1 MIKAVLFD
9 MGGTIA
15 DASGPPKSYEI
26 QKKILQA
33 HGIKRSLKRIIAADT
48 KVKKTIDIS
57 QMADFEDYWVKFD
70 LLLLKELEVHEN
82 TLEVAKAID
91 KEWWNYVDIKIYPDV
106 LPILHILRDK
116 SIKLGVVS
124 NCLKREL
131 EQMLDR
137 IHLKDFFDL
146 EVGID
151 TFRRA
156 KPDKE
161 IFLQSVEK
169 LKVSL
174 HEALF
179 VGDSTEKDYKGAK
192 NAGVKALLID
202 REHKINSRNI
212 ETIRTFNE
220 LLEHI

>member
-15 DASGPPKSYEI
+15 NTSGPPKSYKI

-33 HGIKRSLKRIIAADT
+33 HGIKRSLKHIIAADT
-48 KVKKTIDIS
+48 KVKKTIDVS
-57 QMADFEDYWVKFD
+57 QMVDFEDYWVKFD

-106 LPILHILRDK
+106 LPILHTLRDK

-131 EQMLDR
+131 ELMLDR
-137 IHLKDFFDL
+137 IHLQDFFDL

-151 TFRRA
+151 TFKRA

-161 IFLQSVEK
+161 TFLQSVEK
-169 LKVSL
+169 LKVPT
-174 HEALF
+174 HETLF
-179 VGDSTEKDYKGAK
+179 VGDSTEIDYKGAK
-192 NAGVKALLID
+192 NAGLKALLID

-212 ETIRTFNE
+212 ETIHTFSE
-220 LLEHI
+220 LLEHL